1 MKPTTVNKFLLASFV
16 AAITLSISQSAQAQ
30 LPLVVDGTQT
40 TNPNQI
46 EPTNNTSTIA
56 AGSGLQV
63 SCQDL
68 KTVVHKGDLEAVM
81 VSWNY
86 DGFGRDYTPSKRCQI
101 VSERLQQAANLNGGT
116 FKNLQLASGTLNSQS
131 VVCALQSNER
141 ECNGKNILFT
151 LKPENAHN
159 PESII
164 QKIFTFAQD
173 GSSSLNESAS
183 RKSQVDMNL
192 GDWEQQAFAGA
203 TKRSSAANIKK
214 INTGF

>member
-1 MKPTTVNKFLLASFV
+1 
-16 AAITLSISQSAQAQ
+16 
-30 LPLVVDGTQT
+30 
-40 TNPNQI
+40 
-46 EPTNNTSTIA
+46 
-56 AGSGLQV
+56 
-63 SCQDL
+63 
-68 KTVVHKGDLEAVM
+68 
-81 VSWNY
+81 
-86 DGFGRDYTPSKRCQI
+86 
-101 VSERLQQAANLNGGT
+101 
-116 FKNLQLASGTLNSQS
+116 
-131 VVCALQSNER
+131 VVCALKSNER

-151 LKPENAHN
+151 LKPENARN

-192 GDWEQQAFAGA
+192 GDWEQKAFAGA